1 MGVVMPKNVE
11 QKSRRQ
17 QIRDQRIQKQRRQ
30 RLLTILL
37 ITGGALVIAG
47 LLIAP
52 SLRNSL
58 APVGEIVQ
66 ITPEARPMVDGTAL
80 GDPNAPVL
88 IEVFEDF
95 QCPAC
100 RTYSSDIEPL
110 VVENYVATGKV
121 RYVFRHYPFLDDRST
136 AKESDQAANASMCAA
151 EQGKFWE
158 YHDFL
163 FANWNSENA
172 GAYSDKRL
180 VAFAEALGL
189 NMGDFNACFN
199 ENRYKDDIQRDVS
212 EGTQKGVT
220 GTPSVYVNGQI
231 LRPGFVPS
239 YDDIVQAVEAALGGV
254 SQ

>member
-1 MGVVMPKNVE
+1 MPKNVE

-17 QIRDQRIQKQRRQ
+17 QIREQRIQKQRQQ

-66 ITPEARPMVDGTAL
+66 ITPEARPMVDGAAL

-110 VVENYVATGKV
+110 VVENYVATGKA

-136 AKESDQAANASMCAA
+136 TKESDQAANASMCAA

-189 NMGDFNACFN
+189 DMDNFNACFN
-199 ENRYKDDIQRDVS
+199 QNRYKDDIQRDFA

-231 LRPGFVPS
+231 IRPGFVPS
-239 YDDIVQAVEAALGGV
+239 YDDIAQAVEAALAAV